1 MISMQNKYTYV
12 CHLLANIKR
21 HPEVH
26 VIVSGHYL
34 TISIN
39 NEFNIK

>member
-21 HPEVH
+21 HPQVY

-34 TISIN
+34 TISIKHDI
-39 NEFNIK
+39 NIK